1 MITFFHLPFLKS
13 LYACVLHVTD
23 TIYLIVIKCLPKKTT
38 VDVGMVIKYGNTG
51 LCSDAA
57 LAMEPTYKGVA
68 LFPTSGII
76 GTGTG

>member
-1 MITFFHLPFLKS
+1 
-13 LYACVLHVTD
+13 
-23 TIYLIVIKCLPKKTT
+23 
-38 VDVGMVIKYGNTG
+38 MVIKYGNTG